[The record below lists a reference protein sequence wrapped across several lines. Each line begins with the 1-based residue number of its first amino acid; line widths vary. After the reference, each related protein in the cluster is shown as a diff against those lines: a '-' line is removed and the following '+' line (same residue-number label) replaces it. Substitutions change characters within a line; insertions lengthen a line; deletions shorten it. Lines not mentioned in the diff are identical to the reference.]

1 MYTIIMFYKYLINN
15 PLKKVLL
22 FLYFLLH
29 FFPKNLYIECI
40 LYIIYIVYMY
50 IIYIVYIIYYLYLQ
64 IVSGQDKYVCI
75 YIFIESIY
83 MYKYILLI

>member
-29 FFPKNLYIECI
+29 FFPENLYIEC
-40 LYIIYIVYMY
+40 
-50 IIYIVYIIYYLYLQ
+50 IYIVYIIYYLYLQ